1 MLFIINLLL
10 DLFLDLKRELK
21 PLFLRAFKLE
31 LQWDRASELNV
42 SLVEG
47 LIEIINLFHLH
58 FSQLIEPAEKV
69 FHDDRVNRMDL
80 GQVLEK

>member
-31 LQWDRASELNV
+31 LQWNRASELNV

-58 FSQLIEPAEKV
+58 FS
-69 FHDDRVNRMDL
+69 
-80 GQVLEK
+80 